1 VKEPAVLPGVVLIPQ
16 GEKPMITLNVF
27 VKVKPEGREELLEA
41 GRVLFE
47 ELAKQPT
54 FLDAWLCTTEEEPDL
69 IVVYERWNE
78 TKESF
83 VQNLLP
89 KPFYKPYLAVLER
102 VGLDRKIHWLEERH
116 AWHA

>member
-1 VKEPAVLPGVVLIPQ
+1 
-16 GEKPMITLNVF
+16 MITLNVF

-41 GRVLFE
+41 GRMLFE

-89 KPFYKPYLAVLER
+89 KPFYKPYLAVL
-102 VGLDRKIHWLEERH
+102 
-116 AWHA
+116 